1 MSGKK
6 HGPGFLWKVIL
17 LQRVQI
23 RTARQSI
30 QKKILKGT
38 GHDLY
43 EKVPTAALEVQHK
56 PDQILNP
63 PARFIMLLG
72 STVRSELPRIRS
84 PNGGGAVHTS
94 NRHTNFVPLAMVMPS
109 TRSPDRVRANSERGI
124 TSFSVV

>member
-6 HGPGFLWKVIL
+6 YGPGFLWKAVL

-30 QKKILKGT
+30 QKKIPKGT

-63 PARFIMLLG
+63 PAKFIMLLG
-72 STVRSELPRIRS
+72 STVRSELPRISS

-94 NRHTNFVPLAMVMPS
+94 NRHTNFRSFGNGDAVDQI
-109 TRSPDRVRANSERGI
+109 TRSSASRL
-124 TSFSVV
+124 